1 MLDAGSMMVKM
12 TFSTLSL
19 TYTQMRETDTF
30 NGTGVAMGGAKETVE
45 VAQGPDHEMPNIWI

>member
-1 MLDAGSMMVKM
+1 MVKM

-45 VAQGPDHEMPNIWI
+45 VAQGPDHEMPNIWN